1 MDRCPRWK
9 GDKFCLKNCFLQA
22 ARPDQAILPA
32 GVPLWRNATAEEKDK
47 RTDSQGDIMAPTFF
61 RLKLDVLDHP
71 IMINA
76 NQIRAIQKIEQASD
90 KKAARYIVWL
100 TEGLKVSSEFAKRI
114 AALAGATPLKKEMWE
129 VESKDLDALF

>member
-1 MDRCPRWK
+1 
-9 GDKFCLKNCFLQA
+9 
-22 ARPDQAILPA
+22 
-32 GVPLWRNATAEEKDK
+32 
-47 RTDSQGDIMAPTFF
+47 MAPTFF

-76 NQIRAIQKIEQASD
+76 NQIRAVQKIEQASD

-114 AALAGATPLKKEMWE
+114 AALASATPLKKEMWE
-129 VESKDLDALF
+129 VESKDLDALFE